1 MFNKTSERIVIEGD
15 SVLDGM
21 LAARFYAT
29 IDLVDPKKITLN
41 TRHINTELC
50 KERRDEVRAD
60 EVAFEDY
67 AYSMQDN
74 VIANVSQIQ

>member
-29 IDLVDPKKITLN
+29 IDLADPKKITLN
-41 TRHINTELC
+41 TRHINVELC

-60 EVAFEDY
+60 EVEFEDY
-67 AYSMQDN
+67 AYALHDK
-74 VIANVSQIQ
+74 VLAETTTE